1 MTITDTYTNVASQAR
16 EVTDRSVEA
25 WKRSAKTVVEQA
37 TAATK
42 LPTVDLVQPIERYF
56 EYVQRSVDVTRDLA
70 TKWAESVTNLSGVV
84 REQAEKIGSV
94 VVEQADTVGALVTQ
108 QAETVEHIAD
118 EQAERVERVQ
128 AEQVRLVEQA
138 EQERAR
144 VEQARQEEQER
155 AEQARQAEQEEAEK
169 EQARQARA
177 AERAEAK
184 AAHAKAR
191 EQYEHLTKVELA
203 DQLAERGLPKSG
215 NVDELIERLV
225 SADSE

>member
-1 MTITDTYTNVASQAR
+1 MTITDTYTSVASQAR
-16 EVTDRSVEA
+16 EVTDRSVDA

-70 TKWAESVTNLSGVV
+70 TKWAESVANLSGVV
-84 REQAEKIGSV
+84 REQAERISNV
-94 VVEQADTVGALVTQ
+94 VVEQADTVGNLVNQ
-108 QAETVEHIAD
+108 QAETVEHVVD
-118 EQAERVERVQ
+118 EQAQQVERVQ
-128 AEQVRLVEQA
+128 QEQARLAEKA
-138 EQERAR
+138 EQER
-144 VEQARQEEQER
+144 VQ
-155 AEQARQAEQEEAEK
+155 AEQARQAEQEQAEK

-177 AERAEAK
+177 AERAEAR

-191 EQYEHLTKVELA
+191 EQYENLTKAELA

>member
-1 MTITDTYTNVASQAR
+1 MTTNADTYKAAASQAR
-16 EVTDRSVEA
+16 GVADRSVEA
-25 WKRSAKTVVEQA
+25 WKRSAKTVAEQA

-56 EYVQRSVDVTRDLA
+56 EYIQRSVDVSRDLA
-70 TKWAESVTNLSGVV
+70 IKWAESLNSLSGMV

-94 VVEQADTVGALVTQ
+94 VVEQADNVGNAVVK
-108 QAETVEHIAD
+108 QAEKAEHFVDEKAD
-118 EQAERVERVQ
+118 QAEKAAHE
-128 AEQVRLVEQA
+128 
-138 EQERAR
+138 
-144 VEQARQEEQER
+144 
-155 AEQARQAEQEEAEK
+155 RQAEQEQAEK

-184 AAHAKAR
+184 AAHEKAR
-191 EQYEHLTKVELA
+191 EQYENLTKAELA
-203 DQLAERGLPKSG
+203 DKLAERDLPKSG

>member
-1 MTITDTYTNVASQAR
+1 MTITDTYTNVAGQAR

-42 LPTVDLVQPIERYF
+42 MPTVDLVQPIERYF
-56 EYVQRSVDVTRDLA
+56 SYVQRSVDVTRDLA

-84 REQAEKIGSV
+84 REQAERFSSI
-94 VVEQADTVGALVTQ
+94 VVEQADTVGDLVTR
-108 QAETVEHIAD
+108 QAETVQHVAD
-118 EQAERVERVQ
+118 EQAQQVDRVQ
-128 AEQVRLVEQA
+128 QEQVRLAEQA
-138 EQERAR
+138 EQER
-144 VEQARQEEQER
+144 VE
-155 AEQARQAEQEEAEK
+155 AEQARQAEQEQAEK

-177 AERAEAK
+177 AERAEARE
-184 AAHAKAR
+184 AHAKAR
-191 EQYEHLTKVELA
+191 EQYENLTKAELA
-203 DQLAERGLPKSG
+203 DLLAERGLPKSG